1 MIRRLILTLALP
13 LALAAHTTTLGQ
25 MKPIVFEVRD
35 NEKVEAESGQI
46 TVPERRETN
55 RARLIS
61 CAPLPT
67 SSRSTHQHLVVA
79 NAAHGIMGYP
89 ELNPLMLA
97 FLRGERI
104 TQLRASFPKWDL
116 KHPAQR

>member
-13 LALAAHTTTLGQ
+13 LALAAAGF
-25 MKPIVFEVRD
+25 P
-35 NEKVEAESGQI
+35 N
-46 TVPERRETN
+46 
-55 RARLIS
+55 
-61 CAPLPT
+61 
-67 SSRSTHQHLVVA
+67 HQHLVVA